1 LYKGNAIYDGVC
13 FIKANKLKDI
23 QLSIEVKKT
32 MKIVVAPDSFKG
44 SLTAVE
50 VSDAIEQGVRE
61 IFPEAEI
68 VKIPMADGG
77 DGTVQCLVNA
87 TGGEILKEKVTG
99 PLGDEVLASYGIL
112 GDKKTAVIEMAE
124 ASGLTLVPENKR
136 NPLITTTYGTGQ
148 LIKSAL
154 DQGCRKMIIGIG
166 GSATNDRGAGMVQAL
181 GVKLLDREGKEI
193 GFGGG
198 ELKKVFRIDTKYL
211 DNRLSETKVLI
222 ASDVSNP
229 LCGPKGAARI
239 YGPQKGATPEVI
251 KELDESLAYFAEII
265 KRDLNKDIKDI
276 PGAGAAGGLGASLIA
291 FLDAELRPG
300 IEIMIEIVKLEQAIK
315 DADLVITGEGKI
327 DSQTIYGK
335 APIGVAKIAKRYNIP
350 VIAVAAIIGDDA
362 DIVHQY
368 GISSLISVSAQPMRL
383 DESVSNKVLLIKNSI
398 KQSMRAIKTGKGLKT
413 RL

>member
-1 LYKGNAIYDGVC
+1 
-13 FIKANKLKDI
+13 
-23 QLSIEVKKT
+23 

-50 VSDAIEQGVRE
+50 VSDAIGQGVRE

-77 DGTVQCLVNA
+77 DGTVRCLVNA
-87 TGGEILKEKVTG
+87 TGGKILREKVTG
-99 PLGDEVLASYGIL
+99 PLGDEVWASYGIL

-166 GSATNDRGAGMVQAL
+166 GSATNDGGAGMVQAL
-181 GVKLLDREGKEI
+181 GAKLLDKDGEEI

-229 LCGPKGAARI
+229 LCGPKGASKI

-251 KELDESLAYFAEII
+251 KELDESLSHFAEII
-265 KRDLNKDIKDI
+265 KRDLNKDIKDM

-291 FLDAELRPG
+291 FLNAELKSG
-300 IEIMIEIVKLEQAIK
+300 IEIIIEIVKLEQAIK

-335 APIGVAKIAKRYNIP
+335 APIGVAKIAKKYNVP

-368 GISSLISVSAQPMRL
+368 GISSLISVSGQPMRL
-383 DESVSNKVLLIKNSI
+383 EESVPNKVALIKNSI
-398 KQSMRAIKTGKGLKT
+398 KQSMMAMKTGKELKKN
-413 RL
+413 

>member
-1 LYKGNAIYDGVC
+1 
-13 FIKANKLKDI
+13 
-23 QLSIEVKKT
+23 

-50 VSDAIEQGVRE
+50 VSDAIEQGARE

-77 DGTVQCLVNA
+77 DGTVQCLVND
-87 TGGEILKEKVTG
+87 TGGEILRKKVIG

-148 LIKSAL
+148 LIKAAL

-166 GSATNDRGAGMVQAL
+166 GSATNDGGAGMVQAL
-181 GVKLLDREGKEI
+181 GIKLLDREGKEI

-198 ELKKVFRIDTKYL
+198 ELKKVFRINTKYL

-239 YGPQKGATPEVI
+239 YGPQKGATPEI
-251 KELDESLAYFAEII
+251 IEELDKSLAHFAEVI
-265 KRDLNKDIKDI
+265 KRDLNKDVKDI

-300 IEIMIEIVKLEQAIK
+300 IEIIIEIVKLEQAIK
-315 DADLVITGEGKI
+315 DAALVITGEGKI

-335 APIGVAKIAKRYNIP
+335 APIGVAKIAKKYNIP

-368 GISSLISVSAQPMRL
+368 GI
-383 DESVSNKVLLIKNSI
+383 NTLIKISEPPMSLAEPKPKKVQLIKKCI
-398 KQSMRAIKTGKGLKT
+398 KQFLERRAEIFH
-413 RL
+413 

>member
-1 LYKGNAIYDGVC
+1 
-13 FIKANKLKDI
+13 
-23 QLSIEVKKT
+23 

-50 VSDAIEQGVRE
+50 VSDAIEQGIRE
-61 IFPEAEI
+61 IFPETEI

-87 TGGEILKEKVTG
+87 TEGEILREKVTD
-99 PLGDEVLASYGIL
+99 PLGGEVLASYGIL
-112 GDKKTAVIEMAE
+112 GDKKTSVIEMAE
-124 ASGLTLVPENKR
+124 ASGLTLVPKNRR

-148 LIKSAL
+148 VIKAAL

-166 GSATNDRGAGMVQAL
+166 GSATNDGGAGMVQAL
-181 GVKLLDREGKEI
+181 GAKLLDKDGEEI

-211 DNRLSETKVLI
+211 DNRLSETEVLI

-229 LCGPKGAARI
+229 LCGPKGATRV
-239 YGPQKGATPEVI
+239 YGPQKGATPEMI
-251 KELDESLAYFAEII
+251 KELNESLAYFAEII
-265 KRDLNKDIKDI
+265 KRDLNKDVKDI
-276 PGAGAAGGLGASLIA
+276 PGAGAAGGLGAGLIA
-291 FLDAELRPG
+291 FLDAELKPG
-300 IEIMIEIVKLEQAIK
+300 IEIIIEIVKLEQAIK

-335 APIGVAKIAKRYNIP
+335 APIGVAKIAKKYSIP
-350 VIAVAAIIGDDA
+350 VIAVAAIISDDA

-368 GISSLISVSAQPMRL
+368 GI
-383 DESVSNKVLLIKNSI
+383 NTLIKISEPPISLAEPKPKKVQLIKRCI
-398 KQSMRAIKTGKGLKT
+398 KQFLERNKEVFH
-413 RL
+413 

>member
-1 LYKGNAIYDGVC
+1 
-13 FIKANKLKDI
+13 
-23 QLSIEVKKT
+23 

-87 TGGEILKEKVTG
+87 TGGEILREKVTG

-148 LIKSAL
+148 LIKAAL

-166 GSATNDRGAGMVQAL
+166 GSATNDGGAGMVQAL
-181 GVKLLDREGKEI
+181 GVKLLDQEGKEI

-229 LCGPKGAARI
+229 LCGPKGASKI
-239 YGPQKGATPEVI
+239 YGPQKGATPEI
-251 KELDESLAYFAEII
+251 IEELDESLAYFAEII

-276 PGAGAAGGLGASLIA
+276 PGAGAAGGLGAGLMA

-300 IEIMIEIVKLEQAIK
+300 IEIIIEIVKLEQAIK

-335 APIGVAKIAKRYNIP
+335 APIGVAKIAKKYNIP

-368 GISSLISVSAQPMRL
+368 GI
-383 DESVSNKVLLIKNSI
+383 NTLIKISEPPISLTEPKPKKVQLIRKCI
-398 KQSMRAIKTGKGLKT
+398 KQFLERNKEAFH
-413 RL
+413 

>member
-1 LYKGNAIYDGVC
+1 
-13 FIKANKLKDI
+13 
-23 QLSIEVKKT
+23 

-87 TGGEILKEKVTG
+87 TEGEILREKVTD
-99 PLGDEVLASYGIL
+99 PLGDKVLASYGIL

-166 GSATNDRGAGMVQAL
+166 GSATNDGGAGMVQAL
-181 GVKLLDREGKEI
+181 GVKLLDKNGEEI

-198 ELKKVFRIDTKYL
+198 ELKKIFRIDTKYL

-229 LCGPKGAARI
+229 LCGSKGASRI
-239 YGPQKGATPEVI
+239 YGPQKGATPEEI
-251 KELDESLAYFAEII
+251 EKLDESLAHFAEII
-265 KRDLNKDIKDI
+265 KRDLHKNVKDI
-276 PGAGAAGGLGASLIA
+276 PGAGAAGGLGASLMA
-291 FLDAELRPG
+291 FLNAELRPG
-300 IEIMIEIVKLEQAIK
+300 IEIIIEIVKLEQAIK

-335 APIGVAKIAKRYNIP
+335 APIGVAKIAKKYNIP

-362 DIVHQY
+362 DIVHQH
-368 GISSLISVSAQPMRL
+368 GI
-383 DESVSNKVLLIKNSI
+383 DNLIKVSEPPMSLTEPKSKKVGLVKRSV
-398 KQSMRAIKTGKGLKT
+398 KQFLERKKEAFH
-413 RL
+413 

>member
-1 LYKGNAIYDGVC
+1 
-13 FIKANKLKDI
+13 
-23 QLSIEVKKT
+23 

-44 SLTAVE
+44 SLTAIE
-50 VSDAIEQGVRE
+50 VSDAIEKGIKEV
-61 IFPEAEI
+61 FPEAEI

-87 TGGEILKEKVTG
+87 TGGEILKEKVVG

-124 ASGLTLVPENKR
+124 ASGLNLVPENKR

-148 LIKSAL
+148 LIKAAL
-154 DQGCRKMIIGIG
+154 DHGCRKMIIGIG
-166 GSATNDRGAGMVQAL
+166 GSATNDGGAGMVQAL
-181 GVKLLDREGKEI
+181 GAKLIDKDGEEI

-229 LCGPKGAARI
+229 LCGPKGASRI
-239 YGPQKGATPEVI
+239 YGPQKGATPEI
-251 KELDESLAYFAEII
+251 IEELDESLAYFAKII
-265 KRDLNKDIKDI
+265 KRDLNKDVRDI
-276 PGAGAAGGLGASLIA
+276 PGAGAAGGLGASLMA

-300 IEIMIEIVKLEQAIK
+300 IEIIIEIVKLEQAMK

-335 APIGVAKIAKRYNIP
+335 APIGVAKIAKKYSIP

-368 GISSLISVSAQPMRL
+368 GIDNLIRVSEPPMSLTEPKSK
-383 DESVSNKVLLIKNSI
+383 KVWLIKKSI
-398 KQSMRAIKTGKGLKT
+398 KQFLERKA
-413 RL
+413 

>member
-1 LYKGNAIYDGVC
+1 
-13 FIKANKLKDI
+13 
-23 QLSIEVKKT
+23 

-50 VSDAIEQGVRE
+50 VSDAIAQGVRE

-68 VKIPMADGG
+68 AKIPMADGG

-87 TGGEILKEKVTG
+87 TGGKILREKVTG
-99 PLGDEVLASYGIL
+99 PLGDEVWASYGIL

-124 ASGLTLVPENKR
+124 ASGLTLVPKNKR

-148 LIKSAL
+148 LIKAAL

-166 GSATNDRGAGMVQAL
+166 GSATNDGGAGMVQAL

-222 ASDVSNP
+222 ASDVSNS

-239 YGPQKGATPEVI
+239 YGPQKGATPEVVE
-251 KELDESLAYFAEII
+251 ELDESLAYFAEII
-265 KRDLNKDIKDI
+265 KRDLHKDIKDI

-300 IEIMIEIVKLEQAIK
+300 IEIIIEIVKLEQAIK
-315 DADLVITGEGKI
+315 ETDLVITGEGKI

-335 APIGVAKIAKRYNIP
+335 TPIGVAKIAKKYNVP
-350 VIAVAAIIGDDA
+350 VIAVAAIISDDA

-368 GISSLISVSAQPMRL
+368 GI
-383 DESVSNKVLLIKNSI
+383 DNLIKVSEPPMSLTEPKSKKVWLIKKSI
-398 KQSMRAIKTGKGLKT
+398 KQFLERKA
-413 RL
+413 

>member
-1 LYKGNAIYDGVC
+1 
-13 FIKANKLKDI
+13 
-23 QLSIEVKKT
+23 

-50 VSDAIEQGVRE
+50 VSDAIGQGVRE

-77 DGTVQCLVNA
+77 DGTVQCLVND
-87 TGGEILKEKVTG
+87 TGGEILRKKVIG

-148 LIKSAL
+148 LIKAAL

-166 GSATNDRGAGMVQAL
+166 GSATNDGGAGMLQAL

-198 ELKKVFRIDTKYL
+198 ELKEVFRIDTKYL

-239 YGPQKGATPEVI
+239 YGPQKGATPEI
-251 KELDESLAYFAEII
+251 IEELDKSLAHFAEII
-265 KRDLNKDIKDI
+265 KRDLNKDVKDI
-276 PGAGAAGGLGASLIA
+276 PGAGAAGGLGASLMA

-300 IEIMIEIVKLEQAIK
+300 IKIIIEVVKLEQAIK

-335 APIGVAKIAKRYNIP
+335 APIGVAKIAKKYNIP
-350 VIAVAAIIGDDA
+350 VVAVAAIISDDA

-368 GISSLISVSAQPMRL
+368 GI
-383 DESVSNKVLLIKNSI
+383 DTLIKISEPPMSLTEPKSKKVWLIKKSI
-398 KQSMRAIKTGKGLKT
+398 KQFLERKA
-413 RL
+413 

>member
-1 LYKGNAIYDGVC
+1 
-13 FIKANKLKDI
+13 
-23 QLSIEVKKT
+23 

-50 VSDAIEQGVRE
+50 VADAIGQGVRE

-77 DGTVQCLVNA
+77 DGTVQCLINA
-87 TGGEILKEKVTG
+87 TGGEILREKVTG

-124 ASGLTLVPENKR
+124 ASGLTLIPENKR

-148 LIKSAL
+148 LIKASL

-166 GSATNDRGAGMVQAL
+166 GSATNDGGAGMIQAL

-265 KRDLNKDIKDI
+265 KRDLNKDVKDI

-291 FLDAELRPG
+291 FLNAELRPG

-335 APIGVAKIAKRYNIP
+335 APIGVAKIAKKYNIP

-368 GISSLISVSAQPMRL
+368 GISSLISVSGQPMRL
-383 DESVSNKVLLIKNSI
+383 EESVPNKVALIKNSI
-398 KQSMRAIKTGKGLKT
+398 KQSMRAIKTGKELKI

>member
-1 LYKGNAIYDGVC
+1 
-13 FIKANKLKDI
+13 
-23 QLSIEVKKT
+23 

-50 VSDAIEQGVRE
+50 VSDAIGQGVRE

-148 LIKSAL
+148 LIKAAL

-166 GSATNDRGAGMVQAL
+166 GSATNDGGAGMVQAL
-181 GVKLLDREGKEI
+181 GVKLLDKGGEEI

-198 ELKKVFRIDTKYL
+198 ELKKIFRIDTKYL
-211 DNRLSETKVLI
+211 DNRLSKTKVLI

-229 LCGPKGAARI
+229 LCGPKGATRI
-239 YGPQKGATPEVI
+239 YGPQKGATPELI

-300 IEIMIEIVKLEQAIK
+300 IEIIIEIVKLEQAIK

-335 APIGVAKIAKRYNIP
+335 APIGVAKIAKKYNIS
-350 VIAVAAIIGDDA
+350 VIAIAAIISDDA
-362 DIVHQY
+362 DIVHQH
-368 GISSLISVSAQPMRL
+368 GI
-383 DESVSNKVLLIKNSI
+383 DNLIKVSEPPMSLTEPKSKKVWLVKRSI
-398 KQSMRAIKTGKGLKT
+398 KQFLERKA
-413 RL
+413 

>member
-1 LYKGNAIYDGVC
+1 
-13 FIKANKLKDI
+13 
-23 QLSIEVKKT
+23 

-50 VSDAIEQGVRE
+50 VADAIGQGVRE
-61 IFPEAEI
+61 IFPEAKI
-68 VKIPMADGG
+68 IKIPMADGG

-87 TGGEILKEKVTG
+87 TGGEILKEKVVS
-99 PLGDEVLASYGIL
+99 PLGDEVWASYGIL

-124 ASGLTLVPENKR
+124 ASGLTLVPEDKR

-148 LIKSAL
+148 LIKAAL

-166 GSATNDRGAGMVQAL
+166 GSATNDGGAGMVQAL

-198 ELKKVFRIDTKYL
+198 ELKKINRINISNL
-211 DNRLSETKVLI
+211 DNRLSETEVLI

-239 YGPQKGATPEVI
+239 YGPQKGATPEI
-251 KELDESLAYFAEII
+251 IEELDKSLAHFAETI
-265 KRDLNKDIKDI
+265 KRDLNKDVKDM
-276 PGAGAAGGLGASLIA
+276 PGAGAAGGLGAGLMA
-291 FLDAELRPG
+291 FLDAELKPG

-335 APIGVAKIAKRYNIP
+335 APIGVAKIAKKYNIP
-350 VIAVAAIIGDDA
+350 VIAVAAIVGDDA
-362 DIVHQY
+362 DIVHKY
-368 GISSLISVSAQPMRL
+368 GINTLISVTEKPMRL
-383 DESVSNKVLLIKNSI
+383 DESLPNKVLLIKNSI
-398 KQSMRAIKTGKGLKT
+398 KQSMMAIKTGKELKNH
-413 RL
+413 L

>member
-1 LYKGNAIYDGVC
+1 
-13 FIKANKLKDI
+13 
-23 QLSIEVKKT
+23 
-32 MKIVVAPDSFKG
+32 MKIVIAPDSFKG

-87 TGGEILKEKVTG
+87 TGGKILRKKVTG

-124 ASGLTLVPENKR
+124 ASGLTLVLEEKR

-148 LIKSAL
+148 LIKAAL

-166 GSATNDRGAGMVQAL
+166 GSATNDGGAGMVQAL
-181 GVKLLDREGKEI
+181 GVKLLDKEGKEI

-198 ELKKVFRIDTKYL
+198 ELKKITRIDISYMDK
-211 DNRLSETKVLI
+211 RLYNAKVLV
-222 ASDVSNP
+222 ASDVTNP
-229 LCGPKGAARI
+229 LCGPKGASKI
-239 YGPQKGATPEVI
+239 YGPQKGATPEI
-251 KELDESLAYFAEII
+251 IEELDKSLAHFAEII
-265 KRDLNKDIKDI
+265 KRDLHKDIKDI
-276 PGAGAAGGLGASLIA
+276 PGAGAAGGLGASLMA
-291 FLDAELRPG
+291 FLNAELKPG
-300 IEIMIEIVKLEQAIK
+300 IDIVIEVVRLEEAIK
-315 DADLVITGEGKI
+315 DAGLVITGEGKI

-335 APIGVAKIAKRYNIP
+335 APIGVAKIAKKYNIP

-368 GISSLISVSAQPMRL
+368 GI
-383 DESVSNKVLLIKNSI
+383 DNLIKVSEPPMSLTESKSKKAQLVKKSI
-398 KQSMRAIKTGKGLKT
+398 AQFLERK
-413 RL
+413 

>member
-1 LYKGNAIYDGVC
+1 
-13 FIKANKLKDI
+13 
-23 QLSIEVKKT
+23 

-44 SLTAVE
+44 SLTAIE
-50 VSDAIEQGVRE
+50 VSDAIEQGIRE

-124 ASGLTLVPENKR
+124 ASGLNLVPENQR

-148 LIKSAL
+148 LIKAAL

-166 GSATNDRGAGMVQAL
+166 GSATNDGGTGMLQAL
-181 GVKLLDREGKEI
+181 GAKLLNQEGKEI

-198 ELKKVFRIDTKYL
+198 ELKKVFRIDTKCL
-211 DNRLSETKVLI
+211 DNRLSETEVLI

-265 KRDLNKDIKDI
+265 KRDLNKDVKDI

-291 FLDAELRPG
+291 FLNAELRPG
-300 IEIMIEIVKLEQAIK
+300 IDIVIEIVKLEQAIK
-315 DADLVITGEGKI
+315 GADLVITGEGKI

-335 APIGVAKIAKRYNIP
+335 APIGVARIAKKYNIP

-368 GISSLISVSAQPMRL
+368 GI
-383 DESVSNKVLLIKNSI
+383 NTLIKISEPPTSLAEPKSKKVELVKKSI
-398 KQSMRAIKTGKGLKT
+398 AQFLK
-413 RL
+413 RKSEIF

>member
-1 LYKGNAIYDGVC
+1 
-13 FIKANKLKDI
+13 
-23 QLSIEVKKT
+23 

-77 DGTVQCLVNA
+77 DGTVQCLINA
-87 TGGEILKEKVTG
+87 TGGEILREKVTG

-124 ASGLTLVPENKR
+124 ASGLTLIPENKR
-136 NPLITTTYGTGQ
+136 NPLVTTTYGTGQ
-148 LIKSAL
+148 LIKAAL

-166 GSATNDRGAGMVQAL
+166 GSATNDGGAGMVQAL
-181 GVKLLDREGKEI
+181 GVKLLDREGEEI

-211 DNRLSETKVLI
+211 DNHLSETKVLI

-229 LCGPKGAARI
+229 LCGSKGASRI

-251 KELDESLAYFAEII
+251 EELDESLAHFAEII
-265 KRDLNKDIKDI
+265 KRDLHKDIKDI
-276 PGAGAAGGLGASLIA
+276 PGAGAAGGLGASLMA
-291 FLDAELRPG
+291 FLDAELSPG
-300 IEIMIEIVKLEQAIK
+300 IEIIIEIVKLEQAIK
-315 DADLVITGEGKI
+315 DADLVVTGEGKI

-335 APIGVAKIAKRYNIP
+335 APIGVAKIAKKYNVP

-368 GISSLISVSAQPMRL
+368 GINA
-383 DESVSNKVLLIKNSI
+383 LIKISEPPMSLAEPKSKKVQLIKRCI
-398 KQSMRAIKTGKGLKT
+398 KQFLERKKESFH
-413 RL
+413 

>member
-1 LYKGNAIYDGVC
+1 
-13 FIKANKLKDI
+13 
-23 QLSIEVKKT
+23 

-44 SLTAVE
+44 SLTAIE
-50 VSDAIEQGVRE
+50 VSDAIEQGIRE

-87 TGGEILKEKVTG
+87 TGGEILREKVTD

-148 LIKSAL
+148 LIKAAL
-154 DQGCRKMIIGIG
+154 DRGCRKMIIGIG
-166 GSATNDRGAGMVQAL
+166 GSATNDAGAGMVQAL
-181 GVKLLDREGKEI
+181 GAKLLDKDGEEI

-198 ELKKVFRIDTKYL
+198 ELKKVLRIDTKYF
-211 DNRLSETKVLI
+211 DNRLSKTKVLI

-229 LCGPKGAARI
+229 LCGPKGASRI
-239 YGPQKGATPEVI
+239 YGPQKGATPEMT

-265 KRDLNKDIKDI
+265 KRDLHKDIKDI

-291 FLDAELRPG
+291 FLNAELRPG
-300 IEIMIEIVKLEQAIK
+300 IDIMIEIAKLEQAIK
-315 DADLVITGEGKI
+315 DADLVVTGEGKI

-335 APIGVAKIAKRYNIP
+335 APIGVARIAKKYNIP
-350 VIAVAAIIGDDA
+350 VIAVAAIISDDA

-368 GISSLISVSAQPMRL
+368 GI
-383 DESVSNKVLLIKNSI
+383 NTLIKISEPPMSLTEPKSKKVWLIKKSI
-398 KQSMRAIKTGKGLKT
+398 KQFLKKD
-413 RL
+413 RNFPLSFEDKEIFP

>member
-1 LYKGNAIYDGVC
+1 
-13 FIKANKLKDI
+13 
-23 QLSIEVKKT
+23 

-87 TGGEILKEKVTG
+87 TGGEILREKVTG
-99 PLGDEVLASYGIL
+99 PLGDEVWAFYGIL

-148 LIKSAL
+148 LIKFAL

-166 GSATNDRGAGMVQAL
+166 GSATNDGGAGMVQAL
-181 GVKLLDREGKEI
+181 GAKLLDKEGEEI

-229 LCGPKGAARI
+229 LCGPKGASRV
-239 YGPQKGATPEVI
+239 YGPQKGATPEMI
-251 KELDESLAYFAEII
+251 KKLDESLAYFAEII

-276 PGAGAAGGLGASLIA
+276 LGAGAAGGLGAGLMA

-300 IEIMIEIVKLEQAIK
+300 IEIIIEIVKLEQAIK
-315 DADLVITGEGKI
+315 DTDLVITGEGKI

-335 APIGVAKIAKRYNIP
+335 APIGVAKIAKKYNVP
-350 VIAVAAIIGDDA
+350 VIAVAAIISDDA
-362 DIVHQY
+362 DIVYQH
-368 GISSLISVSAQPMRL
+368 GI
-383 DESVSNKVLLIKNSI
+383 DNLIKVSEPPMSLTEPKSKKI
-398 KQSMRAIKTGKGLKT
+398 GLVKRSVKQFLERKKEAFTN
-413 RL
+413 